1 MRKSLKENFA
11 NMSLMSLENVL
22 SNKGR
27 CSFLVDLLTL
37 KSIILDRKTFGVFT
51 TCYTKG
57 EGSMFGLVPFRRA
70 GGEVG
75 KRLDS
80 LDRMVDQFFDEPWGP
95 LQGIR
100 SGFRVDVKE
109 TDAAYLLEADLP
121 GVKKE
126 EISLTYDEHYLTI
139 SARRGE
145 EKETKEENYVRRE
158 GHAGQ
163 VQRSFFIRDVDATKI
178 EAAFEEGVLKV
189 TLPKLSP
196 TPTNKQIEI
205 R

>member
-1 MRKSLKENFA
+1 
-11 NMSLMSLENVL
+11 
-22 SNKGR
+22 
-27 CSFLVDLLTL
+27 
-37 KSIILDRKTFGVFT
+37 
-51 TCYTKG
+51 
-57 EGSMFGLVPFRRA
+57 MFGLVPFRRA

-80 LDRMVDQFFDEPWGP
+80 LDRMMDQFFDEPWGP

-158 GHAGQ
+158 RHAGQ

-178 EAAFEEGVLKV
+178 EAAFDEGVLKV